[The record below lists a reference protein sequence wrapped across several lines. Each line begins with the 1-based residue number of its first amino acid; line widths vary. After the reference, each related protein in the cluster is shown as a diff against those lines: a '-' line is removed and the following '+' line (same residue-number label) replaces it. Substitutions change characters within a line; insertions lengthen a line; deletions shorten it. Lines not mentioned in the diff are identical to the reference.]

1 MYEKVNYSCHTNVK
15 YYPYNWPDPPPTLFP
30 HWMAFFLM
38 PYVLAAVMEYH
49 TGWLI
54 NNRNLFLT
62 VLDNRKVQDLGGG
75 RFGVW

>member
-49 TGWLI
+49 
-54 NNRNLFLT
+54 R
-62 VLDNRKVQDLGGG
+62 LGGL
-75 RFGVW
+75 